1 MDILSFTDVFPPQ
14 KTIQESFTIQIK
26 TMTGLFHRIPVT
38 PSMTV
43 MELKRHIQKVELY
56 EPDQQRIV
64 YSGKQLSDEKQLKDY
79 PISADATLHL
89 IIRLRGGMFHETS
102 SRKDMEPLVCTLWTE
117 IAAIEA
123 QLHERKS
130 RKE

>member
-1 MDILSFTDVFPPQ
+1 MEILSFTDVFAPQ

-26 TMTGLFHRIPVT
+26 TMTGLFIPITVT

-43 MELKRHIQKVELY
+43 LELKLQIKKTEMY

-64 YSGKQLSDEKQLKDY
+64 YSGKQLSDDNQLKDY
-79 PISADATLHL
+79 SISADATVHL

-102 SRKDMEPLVCTLWTE
+102 SRQDMEPLVCTLWTE
-117 IAAIEA
+117 IAAIEKLL
-123 QLHERKS
+123 QNLKV
-130 RKE
+130 

>member
-1 MDILSFTDVFPPQ
+1 MEIISFTDVFPSQ
-14 KTIQESFTIQIK
+14 KTQETFTIQIK
-26 TMTGLFHRIPVT
+26 TMTGRFHRIHVT

-43 MELKRHIQKVELY
+43 MELKLQIQKVELY

-64 YSGKQLSDEKQLKDY
+64 YSGKQLSDDKQLKDY
-79 PISADATLHL
+79 PISDDATLHL

-117 IAAIEA
+117 IASIEA
-123 QLHERKS
+123 LLKS
-130 RKE
+130 LK

>member
-14 KTIQESFTIQIK
+14 KTIEEAFTIKIK
-26 TMTGLFHRIPVT
+26 TATGRFHSIDVT

-43 MELKRHIQKVELY
+43 MELKRQIQKVEMY

-64 YSGKQLSDEKQLKDY
+64 CSGKQLSDDKQIKDY

-102 SRKDMEPLVCTLWTE
+102 SRKDMEVLGCTLWKE
-117 IAAIEA
+117 INDIEH
-123 QLHERKS
+123 LLGLYK
-130 RKE
+130 KK